1 MSSVYAILD
10 KVADTPSTVLIT
22 GESGTGKE
30 LVASALHHH
39 SSRAGRPFIRE
50 NCAAIPQTL
59 IESELFGH
67 EKGAFTGAIA
77 TKPGR
82 FELADGGTLFL
93 DEIAEIPTE
102 MQVKLLRVLQEHAFE
117 RIGGLK
123 TLAVDVRLV
132 AATNRNLANLV
143 EEGGFREDLFYRL
156 NVVPIELPPLRDRR
170 EDIPLLVQHMLARF
184 AERLGRQVDC
194 LSPEAEAAFIAYA
207 WPGNVREMENVLERL
222 VLFCEGSSIALE
234 LLPDELKAPADHD
247 APAPPPERLDRG
259 LSGRVSL
266 KELVKETTAQ
276 VERRLIVQALE
287 QTSGNVTRAAQLLMI
302 SRKSLQNKMKEF
314 SLRDEE

>member
-1 MSSVYAILD
+1 M
-10 KVADTPSTVLIT
+10 
-22 GESGTGKE
+22 
-30 LVASALHHH
+30 LV
-39 SSRAGRPFIRE
+39 
-50 NCAAIPQTL
+50 
-59 IESELFGH
+59 
-67 EKGAFTGAIA
+67 
-77 TKPGR
+77 
-82 FELADGGTLFL
+82 
-93 DEIAEIPTE
+93 
-102 MQVKLLRVLQEHAFE
+102 
-117 RIGGLK
+117 
-123 TLAVDVRLV
+123 
-132 AATNRNLANLV
+132 
-143 EEGGFREDLFYRL
+143 
-156 NVVPIELPPLRDRR
+156 
-170 EDIPLLVQHMLARF
+170 RF

-222 VLFCEGSSIALE
+222 VLFSEGPTIPLE
-234 LLPDELKAPADHD
+234 LLPDELKVPSDHD
-247 APAPPPERLDRG
+247 APTPPPERLDRG